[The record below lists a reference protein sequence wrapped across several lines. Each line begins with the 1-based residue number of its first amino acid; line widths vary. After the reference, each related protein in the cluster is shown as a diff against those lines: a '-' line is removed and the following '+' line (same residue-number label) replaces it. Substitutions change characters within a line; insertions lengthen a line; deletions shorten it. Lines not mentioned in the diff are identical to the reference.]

1 LEFLAM
7 ESNASVV
14 FAHHCSKGPQAKIA
28 LDRASGSGG
37 FARIPDTL
45 FTMSENEENGPNGEK
60 AFTVELDFRSFP
72 PMMPFGVRHS
82 FPIFRLDDSIDPA
95 KIVGKKKSSKYTDE
109 VFKAKRAD
117 ARCCSPTCRSR
128 LHRASIGRLRTL
140 KELIRAE
147 ERKLR
152 AELFED

>member
-1 LEFLAM
+1 M

-14 FAHHCSKGPQAKIA
+14 FAHHCSKGPQAKKKA

-95 KIVGKKKSSKYTDE
+95 KIVGKKKSSNIQMRCS
-109 VFKAKRAD
+109 KRKERMPVVVPQLAAPGCIVPRSVD
-117 ARCCSPTCRSR
+117 CERSR
-128 LHRASIGRLRTL
+128 N
-140 KELIRAE
+140 LICAE
-147 ERKLR
+147 DRKLR